1 MASPVDIICFKVLLN
16 VMQLEFSRS
25 FPTSQGGLQKYQN
38 NKVNSLNS
46 SINVRVMKNP
56 QNLGRREYDS
66 HYPAKAQA

>member
-1 MASPVDIICFKVLLN
+1 MLCNLN
-16 VMQLEFSRS
+16 FRDRSRH
-25 FPTSQGGLQKYQN
+25 PKAGYKTYQN

-56 QNLGRREYDS
+56 QNLGRTEYDS